1 MYTHTY
7 LCICICRAR
16 ARERETERKKERNKE
31 RKKEKARWGRRSR
44 NWQWV
49 KSFRSCTY
57 NDISRNY
64 VVYYYIIQKSG
75 QLHPELEPSQNFTAW
90 DDWLPDTCDPQMLQK
105 ELPPHFQKWKYTNP
119 YKSGCLTLTYGY
131 EDSAV
136 FTRILKNSMGHII
149 PIYNVHITAPS
160 GPQRGPLGPR
170 HHPGCRWCR
179 SHWDTGPP
187 RSKRT
192 QESDHPKRTKT
203 QWCQRIQTKP

>member
-1 MYTHTY
+1 MQSESE
-7 LCICICRAR
+7 
-16 ARERETERKKERNKE
+16 RERERRKE
-31 RKKEKARWGRRSR
+31 RKKKQDGAVEVEIGNES
-44 NWQWV
+44 NHLGLV
-49 KSFRSCTY
+49 HIM
-57 NDISRNY
+57 ISRVISSKNL
-64 VVYYYIIQKSG
+64 VSCI
-75 QLHPELEPSQNFTAW
+75 PELEPSQNFTAW

-136 FTRILKNSMGHII
+136 FTRILKNSMGYII
-149 PIYNVHITAPS
+149 PIYNVHITAPL

-203 QWCQRIQTKP
+203 QWCQNIQTKP